1 MEQIAI
7 IGTGLIGRAWAM
19 VFARAGHNVRIWD
32 PVAGVPQAA
41 LGLIGQ
47 SLQDLSEAGLI
58 TEAPG
63 VVAARISAAAS
74 MEDCVAGAAH
84 VQENGPERVEPK
96 RELFARLDALC
107 GPDVV
112 LASSTSGIPASAFTE
127 GLAGRAR
134 CLVAH
139 PVNPPYLVPLVELV
153 GAPWTAPEVV
163 ARTRALMARVGQVPV
178 TAMKETRGFV
188 LNRLQA
194 ALVAEA
200 FRLVRDGV
208 MSVEDVDACVK
219 DGLGLR
225 WSFMGPFE
233 TIDLNA
239 PGGVA
244 DYAARFGG
252 LMGGITEEQTP
263 FLYDEATVARVTAER
278 RAALPLEKI
287 GERSAWRDRRLMGVL
302 GHKGKVGES
311 DKLNS
316 KGSFPEDHWCAFLS
330 AAGSTQKWIGDAPDR
345 WFKSNGLES
354 DARVSR
360 LPSIPMSRK
369 EVKEIAQDPNL
380 DPLTGYVVA
389 MAWGAQS
396 KRFGHPQVA
405 WAHREKIREV
415 CQRVRSDPT
424 LDRHSAY
431 ELFSGKNAIQGLGP
445 SFATKLLYFF
455 RRESD
460 FYIMDQWSSWAV
472 NLLCGKSIVKMYF
485 DKNKKPTNGSVLL
498 TNNSSNYAAF
508 CAAIDEL
515 AKRYNETNLGAPL
528 TGELMEERLFDIG
541 GKGKDSGAWRRY
553 VRARPVN

>member
-1 MEQIAI
+1 
-7 IGTGLIGRAWAM
+7 
-19 VFARAGHNVRIWD
+19 
-32 PVAGVPQAA
+32 
-41 LGLIGQ
+41 
-47 SLQDLSEAGLI
+47 
-58 TEAPG
+58 
-63 VVAARISAAAS
+63 
-74 MEDCVAGAAH
+74 
-84 VQENGPERVEPK
+84 
-96 RELFARLDALC
+96 
-107 GPDVV
+107 
-112 LASSTSGIPASAFTE
+112 
-127 GLAGRAR
+127 
-134 CLVAH
+134 
-139 PVNPPYLVPLVELV
+139 
-153 GAPWTAPEVV
+153 
-163 ARTRALMARVGQVPV
+163 
-178 TAMKETRGFV
+178 
-188 LNRLQA
+188 
-194 ALVAEA
+194 
-200 FRLVRDGV
+200 
-208 MSVEDVDACVK
+208 
-219 DGLGLR
+219 
-225 WSFMGPFE
+225 
-233 TIDLNA
+233 
-239 PGGVA
+239 
-244 DYAARFGG
+244 
-252 LMGGITEEQTP
+252 
-263 FLYDEATVARVTAER
+263 
-278 RAALPLEKI
+278 
-287 GERSAWRDRRLMGVL
+287 MGVL
-302 GHKGKVGES
+302 GHKRKVGGS

-330 AAGSTQKWIGDAPDR
+330 ASGSPQKWIGDAPDR

-405 WAHREKIREV
+405 WTHREKIREV

-431 ELFSGKNAIQGLGP
+431 ELLSGKNAIQGLGP

-485 DKNKKPTNGSVLL
+485 VKNKKTTNGSVLL

-541 GKGKDSGAWRRY
+541 GKGKESGAWRRY
-553 VRARPVN
+553 VRAHPVN